1 MRAVVT
7 ILLAVFL
14 AGCSTYQRPIQLC
27 PQSCKP
33 VVEQSTDTSKPVSP
47 DWFAYSDRLAK
58 AQVYY
63 WLTDFAGRP
72 VTSYRYKHDRG
83 IFESDV
89 WPIETTKEKPE
100 QISMPI
106 ILKRGVSDVVI
117 HLVRSG
123 GSREESI
130 SLRSASVEHHNEFDV
145 IYIE

>member
-1 MRAVVT
+1 MRVIAA
-7 ILLAVFL
+7 ILLALFV
-14 AGCSTYQRPIQLC
+14 AGCSTCQRPIQLC

-33 VVEQSTDTSKPVSP
+33 VVEQSTDTSKPVS
-47 DWFAYSDRLAK
+47 DAWFAYSDRLTK

-63 WLTDFAGRP
+63 WLTDSAGQP
-72 VTSYRYKHDRG
+72 VTCYRYKHDRG

-89 WPIETTKEKPE
+89 WPVETTKEKPQ

-123 GSREESI
+123 SSREESI
-130 SLRSASVEHHNEFDV
+130 SLRSATLEHHNEFDV